1 MLQSNSNV
9 NKKGL
14 VKNLAKAVG
23 SEDVLVSLTDL
34 IAYSY
39 DATGKRSLPDVVVFP
54 ESTNEVS
61 AIMKIACRERIPVIA
76 RGAGTN
82 LSGGTLPSQGGI
94 VLELS
99 RLNRILE
106 INVARHRA
114 VVEPGVVNLDLQN
127 ALKPLGFMYAPDP
140 ASQKVCTLGG
150 NMAEDAGGPH
160 CLKYGV
166 TSNHIRCIEMVLF
179 DGSVVE
185 VGAATDDSYGYD
197 LVGPVV
203 GSEGTLGI
211 ATKLVVRIMR
221 LPESFQT
228 MLAIFENL
236 EDAGQ
241 AVSNIIAAGIVPGAL
256 EVMDN
261 PVIRAVEASVHAGYP
276 LDAEALLLIELDG
289 LKGGLEQQAKQ
300 VAGICRADKAVEVK
314 LARTAEESDLLW
326 AGRRGAFGAVSRV
339 RPAYSCQDAT
349 VPRNKLVPMIHMVR
363 KIAEK
368 YQLLIG
374 NVFHAGDGNFH
385 PLIMFDN
392 RDPEETQRVEK
403 AGREILAACL
413 PLGGTISGEHGI
425 GLEKQDTMPLM
436 FSSSELELMH
446 RVKKVFD
453 PEDVLNPGKILP
465 KGMAVPAEIGDTAIT
480 LAPVPEKKQTLC
492 DELVSTLG
500 VDNVMAEPQKL
511 AAYQID
517 GRLPS
522 LVVLPSHTDDICQVL
537 KAANRVGMAIVPWG
551 NGSKQAMGLP
561 LAETGIVIS
570 LKHMNRL
577 LELDAPNLTVRV
589 EAGINH
595 AELQKELAR
604 HGLYFPLDPKDMELA
619 TIGGSL
625 AANSSGPTRLA
636 HGTARDLVLGVTVVT
651 PLGDVIR
658 AGGKTMKNVA
668 GYDMR
673 KLFLGA
679 WGTLGIITEATL
691 RLFYLPE
698 EHKTMV
704 LKFGDIADV
713 CRVVESVSNSFLH
726 PESLELI
733 NARASHSLGMATDF
747 GMQKDELLLLV
758 GIAGNKDVVERHV
771 SEIRVMA
778 EASNVRELSELSGSE
793 EKKAWASQ
801 RQIRLY
807 SAAGTVTGKAVV
819 PIDKTGDMFQEIQK
833 AANKHQLEVGI
844 TGHVGNGILYPS
856 FFPGEHSET
865 AKEILAAISDL
876 THSARKMGGFL
887 LVESGPAGVRQ
898 AYDPVS
904 QRSDYV
910 LMKCLKQTF
919 DPKNIL
925 NPGKVVGT
933 I

>member
-1 MLQSNSNV
+1 M
-9 NKKGL
+9 NKKDL
-14 VKNLAKAVG
+14 VKKLAKVVG

-34 IAYSY
+34 ITYSY
-39 DATGKRSLPDVVVFP
+39 DATGKRYLPDAVVFP

-94 VLELS
+94 ILELS

-106 INVARHRA
+106 IDIGRHRA
-114 VVEPGVVNLDLQN
+114 VVEPGVINLDLQN

-140 ASQKVCTLGG
+140 SSQKACTLGG

-166 TSNHIRCIEMVLF
+166 TSNHIRCVEIVLF
-179 DGSVVE
+179 DGSVLE
-185 VGAATDDSYGYD
+185 VGSATDDSCGYD

-221 LPESFQT
+221 LPESFRA
-228 MLAIFENL
+228 MLVVFETL

-241 AVSNIIAAGIVPGAL
+241 AVSDIITAGIVPGAL

-261 PVIRAVEASVHAGYP
+261 PVIRAVEGSFHAGYP

-289 LKGGLEQQAKQ
+289 LKEGLEQQANQ
-300 VAGICRADKAVEVK
+300 IAEICRANNAVEVK
-314 LARTAEESDLLW
+314 LTHSDEERELLW
-326 AGRRGAFGAVSRV
+326 EGRRGAFGAVSQI
-339 RPAYSCQDAT
+339 RPAYTCHDAT
-349 VPRNKLVPMIHMVR
+349 VPRSKLVPMIRMVN

-403 AGREILAACL
+403 ASKEILAACL
-413 PLGGTISGEHGI
+413 PLDGTISGEHGI

-436 FSSSELELMH
+436 FSSSELELML

-453 PEDVLNPGKILP
+453 SEDILNPGKIFP
-465 KGMAVPAEIGDTAIT
+465 KGMVLPVEMGDTATT
-480 LAPVPEKKQTLC
+480 LAPIPDKRQSLC
-492 DELVSTLG
+492 DELVSILG
-500 VDNVMAEPQKL
+500 VDNVMTEAQKL
-511 AAYQID
+511 AAFQID

-522 LVVLPSHTDDICQVL
+522 LVVFPSHTDHICQIL
-537 KAANRVGMAIVPWG
+537 KTANRVGMPVIPWG

-561 LAETGIVIS
+561 LTETGIVIS

-604 HGLYFPLDPKDMELA
+604 YGLYFPLEPEDMELA

-651 PLGDVIR
+651 PLGEVIR

-713 CRVVESVSNSFLH
+713 CRLVESISNSFLH

-733 NARASHSLGMATDF
+733 NARASHSLGMDTDF

-758 GIAGNKDVVERHV
+758 GIAGNRDIVERHV
-771 SEIRVMA
+771 SEIRAMA
-778 EASNVRELSELSGSE
+778 EASNVRELNELSDSE
-793 EKKAWASQ
+793 EEKAWASQ
-801 RQIRLY
+801 RQIRLH
-807 SAAGTVTGKAVV
+807 SATGTITGKAVIPV
-819 PIDKTGDMFQEIQK
+819 DKTGDMFQAIQK

-844 TGHVGNGILYPS
+844 TGHVGNGILYPR
-856 FFPGEHSET
+856 FFPREHSET
-865 AKEILAAISDL
+865 GKEVLAAISDL
-876 THSARKMGGFL
+876 TQSAKRLGGFL
-887 LVESGPAGVRQ
+887 LVESGPVEAKQ
-898 AYDPVS
+898 ANDPIS

-910 LMKCLKQTF
+910 LMRCLKQTF
-919 DPKNIL
+919 DPRNIL
-925 NPGKVVGT
+925 NPGKVVRT